1 MAYRDVICVRRELC
15 DELELVSSSR
25 DVQVLARL
33 GGWAHRLVARC
44 GMVWVFL
51 PGLRELFLCGLK
63 TDLKVEEDRNWGFE
77 KVEDGMYLDSEKLI

>member
-1 MAYRDVICVRRELC
+1 
-15 DELELVSSSR
+15 
-25 DVQVLARL
+25 
-33 GGWAHRLVARC
+33 
-44 GMVWVFL
+44 MVWVFL